1 MQLMAATA
9 FPARQSIPSWPVF
22 ADNASGRV
30 VAFGHRSA
38 INLLQRPPDV
48 ALGALGAID
57 VLRRAKSALT
67 CLARGVR
74 RRSRRFAKRADFG
87 PRNAIARTRRRSPA
101 SRRIDCRVSPARGR
115 SITALSPLAVLPRR
129 VSRVSSLPS
138 SLAIYS
144 RSGANACSCSV
155 CGAEMNEAGLRMT
168 RIPKGAELVLNK
180 VSGAPGF
187 WIGNVIAM
195 AGVPSI
201 MQAMLDEVAPN
212 TKSH

>member
-1 MQLMAATA
+1 MAATA

-48 ALGALGAID
+48 ALGALDASD
-57 VLRRAKSALT
+57 VLEAGEVG
-67 CLARGVR
+67 LARVVR

-101 SRRIDCRVSPARGR
+101 SRHIDCRVSPARGR
-115 SITALSPLAVLPRR
+115 SITASSPLAVLPRR
-129 VSRVSSLPS
+129 VSRVSSPPWS
-138 SLAIYS
+138 RAIYS

-155 CGAEMNEAGLRMT
+155 RGAEMNEARLRMMRT
-168 RIPKGAELVLNK
+168 PRARDLILK

-187 WIGNVIAM
+187 
-195 AGVPSI
+195 
-201 MQAMLDEVAPN
+201 
-212 TKSH
+212 